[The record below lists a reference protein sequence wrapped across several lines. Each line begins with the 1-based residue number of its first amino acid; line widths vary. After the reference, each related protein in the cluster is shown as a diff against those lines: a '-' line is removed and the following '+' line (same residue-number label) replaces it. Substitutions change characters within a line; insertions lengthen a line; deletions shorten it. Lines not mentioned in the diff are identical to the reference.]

1 MEAMS
6 ALPAWPSLMSA
17 AVAVE
22 RTLVLVKPD
31 AMRRALAGEIVARLE
46 RRGLE
51 LKAARLLTIDRA
63 MAEEHYAEHSAKA
76 FFGELVDFIT
86 SGPTLALVV
95 EGEGAITTVRTTM
108 GATNPADAAPGTI
121 RGDLSL
127 SMPDNLVH
135 GSDSTESAERE
146 IALWFPDE
154 PR

>member
-1 MEAMS
+1 M
-6 ALPAWPSLMSA
+6 
-17 AVAVE
+17 AVE

-31 AMRRALAGEIVARLE
+31 AVRRALTGEIVARLE

-51 LKAARLLTIDRA
+51 LRAARLLTVDRSL
-63 MAEEHYAEHSAKA
+63 AEEHYAEHTEKP

-86 SGPTLALVV
+86 SGPTLAVVV
-95 EGEGAITTVRTTM
+95 EGEGAIKVVRTTM

-135 GSDSTESAERE
+135 GSDSPESAQRE
-146 IALWFPDE
+146 IALWFPDDAL
-154 PR
+154 

>member
-1 MEAMS
+1 MP
-6 ALPAWPSLMSA
+6 ALPAWPDNLSRSMAL
-17 AVAVE
+17 E

-31 AMRRALAGEIVARLE
+31 AMRRALAGEILSRLE

-51 LKAARLLTIDRA
+51 LRAARLLTVDRSL
-63 MAEEHYAEHSAKA
+63 AEEHYAEHTEKP

-86 SGPTLALVV
+86 SGPTLAVVV
-95 EGEGAITTVRTTM
+95 EGEGAIKVVRTTM

-135 GSDSTESAERE
+135 GSDSPESAERE
-146 IALWFPDE
+146 IALWFPDDAV
-154 PR
+154 